1 MKKRDKRRQK
11 RTASAGEKK
20 KKHEEKTPLDF
31 KKKTHFFLVFFF
43 RVQFRKRRGV
53 RHALSKKKKNGTG
66 ALAHR
71 LNSVADSAYR
81 ASFVLAFVCLF
92 AFLFSFSSPVYD
104 ETPIC
109 VHTARSPGSPPIQE
123 QAIL

>member
-11 RTASAGEKK
+11 RTANAGEK
-20 KKHEEKTPLDF
+20 KKHEEKTPLDL
-31 KKKTHFFLVFFF
+31 KKKLTFFLFFF

>member
-11 RTASAGEKK
+11 RTASAGGK
-20 KKHEEKTPLDF
+20 KKHEKTPLDL
-31 KKKTHFFLVFFF
+31 KKKTNFFLVFFSCAIP
-43 RVQFRKRRGV
+43 QQKRSATRI
-53 RHALSKKKKNGTG
+53 KQKKNGTG

-81 ASFVLAFVCLF
+81 ARFVLVFVCLF
-92 AFLFSFSSPVYD
+92 AFLFSFSPPVYD
-104 ETPIC
+104 ETPLC